1 MRTLL
6 IIPLVLMS
14 LMSFPSLG
22 WSSQFVC
29 NPWVHIDGSKSED
42 SFLINFNEQTVT
54 LGKTKYEL
62 VNEGGTSLI
71 YTHDT
76 GYPYVLFVYDGD
88 EYLSKDM
95 IHSNNSIFLT
105 EVESPIPNK
114 FVPLTK
120 QTKCKKVDR

>member
-1 MRTLL
+1 MRTLF

-14 LMSFPSLG
+14 LMSFPSWG
-22 WSSQFVC
+22 QSSRFVC
-29 NPWVHIDGSKSED
+29 NPWVYADGGESDE
-42 SFLINFNEQTVT
+42 SFLINFDEHSAT
-54 LGKTKYEL
+54 LKRAVYEL

-71 YTHDT
+71 YVYDT
-76 GYPYVLFVYDGD
+76 GYPYVLFVHDGD
-88 EYLSKDM
+88 KGFLPKDL

-120 QTKCKKVDR
+120 QTKCKRVD